1 MKQKMKKIYSLFMAL
16 ALILGISGISGI
28 SAVSVQAAEGD
39 VTITL
44 VEATDIHGHLVD
56 PGEDAAQHQY
66 RLAYMAKMF
75 NDYRSHGSVIA
86 LNGGDTFQGTPM
98 SNLTHGKYLIQ
109 ALNTM
114 KFDVT
119 AVGNHEFDWGIHEV
133 MANGA
138 TLVGSTIPVVA
149 SNIYLKSTGQLVD
162 FAKPYVMLEREGKK
176 IAVIGWADEY
186 SADIM
191 AEKIAPYIISE
202 DASLV
207 NGLAKQLK
215 EGKEADAV
223 VVLAHDDA
231 KEAVEK
237 FEGGYID
244 VLFGGHSHQV
254 EVGTG
259 SNGIPYGQGNKEARG
274 FAKATMTIS
283 ADNQVTVSE
292 PEYVDICQ
300 DVDKLKYSE
309 ANAGDFDPDMMTLS
323 NQALKDVEPLL
334 NEQIAELPV
343 AMNRD
348 WLEGSLTSVMGNWI
362 TDMMRYDQ
370 EVDFAF
376 CNDGGIRTDF
386 DAKMLTVNDIYT
398 VAPFDNLIYKVEMTG
413 AQIVKLLEQIVG
425 NDLSCMQM
433 SGLTAKYDLSLPED
447 EQVFDVRL
455 ADGTPLDLNKT
466 YSLLTNKY
474 IATGGN
480 NYTVFLTDVVSS
492 VETSIVDN
500 VLLLENVKK
509 SGKEGPLKVD
519 TAPRLIE
526 GTKPAD
532 AKAPSAAAKKTAYVG
547 QKFSITIQS
556 LADDAKV
563 TYSSSNKTIAAVNSK
578 GKVTAK
584 KKGAAVITAKVTQNG
599 MTYRLKVKVT
609 VKNPVVKLTASTK
622 QLKAG
627 TAYKFRAKA
636 YGIVG
641 AVKWTSSN
649 PDVASV
655 TGKGKVTAKAAGN
668 TTITAT
674 AGGKSAPCKLTVTGK

>member
-16 ALILGISGISGI
+16 ALILGISGNSGV

-133 MANGA
+133 MTNGA
-138 TLVGSTIPVVA
+138 TLAGSTIPVVA
-149 SNIYLKSTGQLVD
+149 SNIYLKSTGQPVD

-191 AEKIAPYIISE
+191 AEKIAPYTISE

-215 EGKEADAV
+215 ESKEADAV

-244 VLFGGHSHQV
+244 ALFGGHSHQI

-274 FAKATMTIS
+274 FAKATMTIG
-283 ADNQVTVSE
+283 ADNKVTVSE

-492 VETSIVDN
+492 VETSLVDN

-519 TAPRLIE
+519 TAPRLVE
-526 GTKPAD
+526 GTKPAN

-563 TYSSSNKTIAAVNSK
+563 TYSSSNQAIAAVNRK

-584 KKGAAVITAKVTQNG
+584 KKGAAAITAKVTQNG
-599 MTYRLKVKVT
+599 TTYRLKVKVT
-609 VKNPVVKLTASTK
+609 VKNPIVKLTASTK

-636 YGIVG
+636 HGIGG

-649 PDVASV
+649 TDVASV

-674 AGGKSAPCKLTVTGK
+674 ASGKSASCKLTVTGK